1 MNDIR
6 FESILLRV
14 LLVTMPAA
22 GATGCFVGTSCGDSD
37 PVTAVYTLD
46 DQSGGEMDGGAPD
59 GGVTADNCAQIC
71 AERTGGAGIMSCG
84 PTKDESG
91 NDAVECTFVPICEG
105 RRPAGLVSRP
115 SPSGPSE
122 VGRFFARASHNE
134 AASVDAFHILRDE
147 LQAHG
152 APRALVRAAA
162 RAARDEVR
170 HARMTAALARR
181 YGASAE
187 RPIVARRPPRDLAEI
202 AAENAAEGCVRETYG
217 ALVAA
222 WQARAAADPAV
233 RAVMLRIAR
242 DEARHAALGWRVA
255 RWTEGRLEREPRGRA
270 LEAHR
275 AAWSELVTAASREVP
290 EALVRHAGLPRP
302 GHALAML
309 DELARAL
316 PSMGA
321 APEHG

>member
-22 GATGCFVGTSCGDSD
+22 GTTGCFMSSSCGDSE
-37 PVTAVYTLD
+37 PITVVFTLD
-46 DQSGGEMDGGAPD
+46 DQSGGAMDGGAPD
-59 GGVTADNCAQIC
+59 GGATADNCAQLC
-71 AERTGGAGIMSCG
+71 SERVGGSIQSCVS
-84 PTKDESG
+84 TKDENG
-91 NDAVECTFVPICEG
+91 KDAVECTFVPICEG

-115 SPSGPSE
+115 SSFGPSE
-122 VGRFFARASHNE
+122 LGRFFARASHNE
-134 AASVDAFHILRDE
+134 AASVDAFHILRAE

-152 APRALVRAAA
+152 APRALVRAAG

-233 RAVMLRIAR
+233 RAVMSRIAR

-255 RWTEGRLEREPRGRA
+255 RWTDGRLERGPRGRA
-270 LEAHR
+270 IEAHR

-316 PSMGA
+316 PILGA
-321 APEHG
+321 APLG